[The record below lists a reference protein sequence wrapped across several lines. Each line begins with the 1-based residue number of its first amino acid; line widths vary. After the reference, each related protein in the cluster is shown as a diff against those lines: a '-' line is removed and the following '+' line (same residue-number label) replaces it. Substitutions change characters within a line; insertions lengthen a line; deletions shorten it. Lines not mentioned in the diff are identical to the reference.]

1 MTMRDLA
8 AWTSDRCNMSL
19 TVSLPPQAQ
28 APVSAIV
35 SAQRKQG
42 KRKRKFG
49 RKLCLHDAGE
59 ARRAVAQAL
68 RMWLGSGAQEGQ
80 RPEPERLGPGGARRG
95 RGLPQGLGCMLLR
108 VDSRMLRGRPPDSV
122 RNGDASEHQRSA
134 PHNVCST
141 HSLALRPRL
150 RSWLQPRLF
159 RLPRILCRCAFLH
172 LRPGLWREDFF
183 SKSGACHPPDWRRG
197 GAGRVKQRAQGL
209 RASPKQQDR

>member
-1 MTMRDLA
+1 
-8 AWTSDRCNMSL
+8 MSL

-80 RPEPERLGPGGARRG
+80 RPEPKRLGPGGARRG

-122 RNGDASEHQRSA
+122 RDGDASEHQRSA

-150 RSWLQPRLF
+150 RSCSWLQPRLF
-159 RLPRILCRCAFLH
+159 RLPRFRG
-172 LRPGLWREDFF
+172 PEF
-183 SKSGACHPPDWRRG
+183 SPDLSDLG
-197 GAGRVKQRAQGL
+197 T
-209 RASPKQQDR
+209 

>member
-1 MTMRDLA
+1 
-8 AWTSDRCNMSL
+8 MSL

-134 PHNVCST
+134 PHKVCST

-150 RSWLQPRLF
+150 RSWLQPLHVF
-159 RLPRILCRCAFLH
+159 RLPQNSLQMRPLVRLPVSCAAFDT
-172 LRPGLWREDFF
+172 RQIGGVEV
-183 SKSGACHPPDWRRG
+183 RG
-197 GAGRVKQRAQGL
+197 GGNNGRRDSEPRRSSRTGEAGAGF
-209 RASPKQQDR
+209 

>member
-1 MTMRDLA
+1 
-8 AWTSDRCNMSL
+8 MSL

-150 RSWLQPRLF
+150 RSWLQPLRVF
-159 RLPRILCRCAFLH
+159 RLPRILCRCAFL
-172 LRPGLWREDFF
+172 LQFWREDFERVVRTIRQIG
-183 SKSGACHPPDWRRG
+183 GAEVRG
-197 GAGRVKQRAQGL
+197 G
-209 RASPKQQDR
+209 